1 MTFATDQVMLTLA
14 GVAYRGFQDPLP
26 DSPHDELVRLG
37 VLGGLSTLAPVSA
50 WELVWGPVTSRGPRG
65 VLDSNAMYVVRDR
78 TAPHRLVVALRGTN
92 PIALS
97 DWLFGDLLVGT
108 TVRWPYAADGA
119 AISTSTAVG
128 LDMLQRM
135 RAGPPSTMARL
146 TETAAAAAK
155 ERLGP
160 LIGAGRAAVAGAVAA
175 AGVAAAGPAR
185 SAAALEKQIASVV
198 QHWNLSPPPLDEL
211 KRQFQRA
218 EAAVRLGPAGL
229 RPKLLPADSRDG
241 ALDLL
246 AFLRSQADGSK
257 EALEV
262 SVTGHSKGGAL
273 APAVALW
280 LRDALDSGAAEEC
293 WDASRRARVACHAF
307 AGPTPGNAA
316 FARRLEQRL
325 GENQRY
331 VRNRNDVVPQAWQ
344 VSDLQRIPALYGG
357 LASVFGPVLA
367 RIIEGVGPL
376 DYRHV
381 QVGVEAFD
389 GTLTGGPLAVE
400 MIHQH
405 LDAYLEKLGLRAQGI
420 TAITFFI

>member
-1 MTFATDQVMLTLA
+1 M
-14 GVAYRGFQDPLP
+14 
-26 DSPHDELVRLG
+26 
-37 VLGGLSTLAPVSA
+37 
-50 WELVWGPVTSRGPRG
+50 
-65 VLDSNAMYVVRDR
+65 
-78 TAPHRLVVALRGTN
+78 
-92 PIALS
+92 
-97 DWLFGDLLVGT
+97 
-108 TVRWPYAADGA
+108 
-119 AISTSTAVG
+119 
-128 LDMLQRM
+128 
-135 RAGPPSTMARL
+135 
-146 TETAAAAAK
+146 
-155 ERLGP
+155 
-160 LIGAGRAAVAGAVAA
+160 
-175 AGVAAAGPAR
+175 
-185 SAAALEKQIASVV
+185 
-198 QHWNLSPPPLDEL
+198 
-211 KRQFQRA
+211 
-218 EAAVRLGPAGL
+218 
-229 RPKLLPADSRDG
+229 
-241 ALDLL
+241 
-246 AFLRSQADGSK
+246 
-257 EALEV
+257 
-262 SVTGHSKGGAL
+262 
-273 APAVALW
+273 ALW

>member
-1 MTFATDQVMLTLA
+1 MTLETDRLMLTLA
-14 GVAYRGFQDPLP
+14 GIAYRGFQDPLP
-26 DSPHDELVRLG
+26 GPPHDDLVRLG
-37 VLGGLSTLAPVSA
+37 VSAGLSTLAPVST
-50 WELVWGPVTSRGPRG
+50 WKLVWGPVTGRGPRG
-65 VLDSNAMYVVRDR
+65 ALDSNAMYVVQDR
-78 TAPHRLVVALRGTN
+78 TSPHRLVVALRGTN

-108 TVRWPYAADGA
+108 TVRWPYATDGA

-135 RAGPPSTMARL
+135 RAGPPSTVGRL
-146 TETAAAAAK
+146 AETAAEAT

-175 AGVAAAGPAR
+175 AGAAAAGPAR
-185 SAAALEKQIASVV
+185 GAAALEKQIASVIE
-198 QHWNLSPPPLDEL
+198 HWNLDPPPLDEL
-211 KRQFQRA
+211 RKQFRRA
-218 EAAVRLGPAGL
+218 EAAVRPSPAGL
-229 RPKLLPADSRDG
+229 RPALLPAGSRDG
-241 ALDLL
+241 GLDLL
-246 AFLRSQADGSK
+246 TFLRSQADGSK
-257 EALEV
+257 EALDV
-262 SVTGHSKGGAL
+262 SVAGHSKGGAL
-273 APAVALW
+273 APTVALW

-316 FARRLEQRL
+316 FAQRLEQKL

-344 VSDLQRIPALYGG
+344 VSDLRRIPSLYGG
-357 LASVFGPVLA
+357 LASVFGPLLE
-367 RIIEGVGPL
+367 RIVEGVGPL

-389 GTLTGGPLAVE
+389 GKLRGGPLAGE

-405 LDAYLEKLGLRAQGI
+405 LDAYLEELLLRSQGI
-420 TAITFFI
+420 TAVGFFI